1 MKSMTLLALAASAL
15 ATSALAQPTPG
26 PGEEAVDP
34 YVVSDANAG
43 AAPIAGQTMF
53 EAFHGE
59 AGISRIVDDFVAR
72 MVADPRISEIFKAT
86 DLVRLRRTLKE
97 QVCYLLGGPCAYT
110 GRDMKTTHK
119 DQGVTAADFNAGVE
133 NLQAAMT
140 KEGVPFR
147 VQNRLLARLAQMQG
161 DVVER

>member
-1 MKSMTLLALAASAL
+1 MKPMMLIALAASAL

-26 PGEEAVDP
+26 TGENAVDP
-34 YVVSDANAG
+34 HVVSDAG
-43 AAPIAGQTMF
+43 AAPIAGQRMF

-59 AGISRIVDDFVAR
+59 AGISRIVDDFVTR

-97 QVCYLLGGPCAYT
+97 QVCYLLGGPCANT
-110 GRDMKTTHK
+110 GRDMTTTHM
-119 DQGVTAADFNAGVE
+119 DQGVTAADFHAGVE

-140 KEGVPFR
+140 KEGVPSR